1 MYHIPATCSVT
12 TQLGMQSVPINH
24 FGASKVV
31 LVIKDPLARAGD
43 VRDMDWED
51 LLEEGMATH
60 FSLLAW
66 RIPWTEEP
74 GSLQSVMS
82 HRVRHDWSDLACTHA
97 NHFDSQTEQS

>member
-12 TQLGMQSVPINH
+12 TQLGMHSVPINH
-24 FGASKVV
+24 FGDSKAALVV
-31 LVIKDPLARAGD
+31 KDPLANARD
-43 VRDMDWED
+43 VRDMGWED

-74 GSLQSVMS
+74 GSLQSIVS
-82 HRVRHDWSDLACTHA
+82 QKVRHD
-97 NHFDSQTEQS
+97 

>member
-1 MYHIPATCSVT
+1 MT
-12 TQLGMQSVPINH
+12 TQLGMHSVPINH

>member
-12 TQLGMQSVPINH
+12 TQLGMHSVPINH

-74 GSLQSVMS
+74 GSLQS
-82 HRVRHDWSDLACTHA
+82 RQ
-97 NHFDSQTEQS
+97 SQRIGHN